1 MGFISSASTVYLD
14 LHTTEYGR
22 EFLLQGGLGDKIT
35 KFTLGDSDTDYKN
48 TTNLLPAGYVPDVT
62 GAHNDCIF
70 GVNNGF
76 EVKYKLAYITGM
88 GSALNQAEQESNMM
102 FMFLDNQGSKT
113 YSKSANVEV
122 YMHDLMVLYK
132 AFSHA
137 QAKYQTW
144 SGFSAKTYED
154 WFTTTTDSEGFSI
167 GRDMAS
173 LYYKLADMGRD
184 FYLDIYD
191 GIVLQRGGMFEN
203 TNIKLVPQT
212 PYDLSI
218 FKKLTGAA
226 VIEQTGQ
233 SGRADFYKGARI
245 GLQTKTT
252 IRSPYSLTT
261 SSAYDGNGNV
271 FAGAGPFGIAFGLQE
286 YGYVVGDGLNPQDP
300 SYTHYG
306 FSNEKGGFYQ
316 GVFVENDA
324 NARSLGQFNNI
335 VPAARIATDNKFG
348 YYYPLNPVKQLNVS
362 VKKNVFKA
370 TPQSHFEGTTLTQSS
385 SALETFL
392 SFAAGTAE
400 YRVGTP
406 SAGYDKTLSVNW
418 VDSSTEPYT
427 MLTRHYDYMD
437 SFFTALNSDSDVSNS
452 ITLSGGVNNYN
463 INFKMTLLAYST
475 DFPGVAPAKISVTF
489 IFDKNAMKESVAWDS
504 STNQKAARW
513 RLFGNT
519 NVRFYGE
526 NYKDLSGGNYAV
538 SPLNNTND
546 AGGSIFRKVTLS

>member
-1 MGFISSASTVYLD
+1 MGFITSATTVYLD

-48 TTNLLPAGYVPDVT
+48 STNPLPSGYVPDVT

-76 EVKYKLAYITGM
+76 EIKYKLEYITGM
-88 GSALNQAEQESNMM
+88 GSALNKAQKQSNMA
-102 FMFLDNQGSKT
+102 FMFLDNQGTKT
-113 YSKSANVEV
+113 YSKAANVEI

-144 SGFSAKTYED
+144 SGFSAKTYEN
-154 WFTTTTDSEGFSI
+154 WFTKTTDSEGFSI

-173 LYYKLADMGRD
+173 LYYKLADLGRD

-191 GIVLQRGGMFEN
+191 GIVLQRGGQYES
-203 TNIKLVPQT
+203 TNVKLVPET
-212 PYDLSI
+212 PYDLNI

-226 VIEQTGQ
+226 LIEQNGSQ
-233 SGRADFYKGARI
+233 GRADFYKGATI
-245 GLQTKTT
+245 GVQTKTT

-261 SSAYDGNGNV
+261 SSSYDTNGRA
-271 FAGAGPFGIAFGLQE
+271 FAGAGPFAIAFGLQE
-286 YGYVVGDGLNPQDP
+286 YGYVVGDGLNPQDTT
-300 SYTHYG
+300 YTKYG
-306 FSNEKGGFYQ
+306 FSNQKGGFYQ
-316 GVFVENDA
+316 GVYVENDN
-324 NARSLGQFNNI
+324 NAGTLGEFNNI

-362 VKKNVFKA
+362 VKKNTFKA
-370 TPQSHFEGTTLTQSS
+370 TPQSNFEGTTLTQSS

-406 SAGYDKTLSVNW
+406 TSGYDKTLIPNF

-452 ITLSGGVNNYN
+452 ISLSGGVNNYN
-463 INFKMTLLAYST
+463 INFKMNLLAYST
-475 DFPGVAPAKISVTF
+475 DFPDVAPAKISVTF
-489 IFDKNAMKESVAWDS
+489 IFDKNAMKESVAWDY
-504 STNQKAARW
+504 STNTKAARW

-519 NVRFYGE
+519 DVKFYGE
-526 NYKDLSGGNYAV
+526 NYKDLAGTDYSV
-538 SPLNNTND
+538 SPLNNKND